1 MLRQQL
7 QEELEKNPFEGVGR
21 IIDQLVWPEKNTS
34 EDMCAKEVCVF
45 FCVCAYDQ

>member
-1 MLRQQL
+1 M
-7 QEELEKNPFEGVGR
+7 GR

-45 FCVCAYDQ
+45 FVCVRMINKNIIIKIITAKSNEQL